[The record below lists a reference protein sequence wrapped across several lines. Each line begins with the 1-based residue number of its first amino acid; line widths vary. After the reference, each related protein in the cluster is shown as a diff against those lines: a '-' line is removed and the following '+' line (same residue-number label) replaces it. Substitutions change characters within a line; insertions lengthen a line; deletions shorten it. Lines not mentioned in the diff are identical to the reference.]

1 MARPKYI
8 PTDRERRVLDHV
20 ENPRYDRQIVNGL
33 DPFINQSAP
42 EAMRG
47 FYTPIELSDLK
58 QLKGTDRD
66 VEARMPVKI
75 TRHYF
80 EMARSSPA
88 LQRLVKA
95 SGDETANLEGEEDP
109 ASQLDYSPVE
119 GLLHKYELA
128 LLYVISTCSAHCRFC
143 YREDLIA
150 RKDIE
155 RADGTVKKKGLARVN
170 EVTDYIR
177 AHNAAVD
184 ANGGR
189 HPETGRPKL
198 REILLSGGDPMVL
211 PNSKLAAWFTA
222 LAEAGAEVIRVGT
235 KELAF
240 HPDRFD
246 DAFLSML
253 DLFHEVYPDVAV
265 RLMVHFNH
273 PDELL
278 AKDADGSYAKGENG
292 QLQWNTS
299 TRRAVDAVVS
309 RGWVSVE
316 NQSPIIRGVNDD
328 PDALR
333 ILQRTLKAAG
343 IENHY
348 FFGGRN
354 IVAYKAFNV
363 PIETAWHILNESQRG
378 LSGVESR
385 ARLAVVHFKGKTEV
399 AAVTEEPIPGLPG
412 AENGVVI
419 FKVLRSPGDAR
430 ERGKTAIVGRNPEAL
445 WFDDYVDR
453 VIIDEAGLFDY
464 LRVRRLTGVPSRIPS
479 RPSGKGQ
486 HRLARLASRQR
497 NGAATK
503 GSTSTAPRSNRS
515 ASRPVNNARYT
526 RGSWGG
532 GPKRSNS
539 ASTSAVVRVLALKR
553 WRRSSASMRRCAAE

>member
-1 MARPKYI
+1 MTRTDQTRTRRPKYE
-8 PTDRERRVLDHV
+8 PTDRERLVLDQV

-33 DPFINQSAP
+33 DPFIDEAAP
-42 EAMRG
+42 DDMRG
-47 FYTPIELSDLK
+47 FYTHDELAGIQELR
-58 QLKGTDRD
+58 GTDRD

-80 EMARSSPA
+80 DMAKSSPA
-88 LQRLVKA
+88 LQKLVKG
-95 SGDETANLEGEEDP
+95 SPDETANLEGEEDP
-109 ASQLDYSPVE
+109 ANQLDYSPVE
-119 GLLHKYELA
+119 GLLHKYEMA

-143 YREDLIA
+143 YREELIA

-155 RADGTVKKKGLARVN
+155 RADGTVKKKGLAQLK

-177 AHNAAVD
+177 SHNAAVE
-184 ANGGR
+184 ANGGQ

-211 PNSKLAAWFTA
+211 PNSKLAGWFTA

-246 DAFLSML
+246 GAFLSML
-253 DLFHEVYPDVAV
+253 DRFHEVYGDVAM

-278 AKDADGSYAKGENG
+278 AKDSDGNYIAGERG
-292 QLQWNTS
+292 YEWIPS

-309 RGWVSVE
+309 RGWISVE

-328 PDALR
+328 ADALR

-363 PIETAWHILNESQRG
+363 PIETAWHILNESQQG
-378 LSGVESR
+378 LSGVEAH
-385 ARLAVVHFKGKTEV
+385 ARLTCVHFKGKTEV
-399 AAVTEEPIPGLPG
+399 AAVTDAPIPGLPG
-412 AENGVVI
+412 GENGVVV
-419 FKVLRSPGDAR
+419 FKVLRSPADAR
-430 ERGKTAIVGRNPEAL
+430 DRGRVSIVGRNPEAL
-445 WFDDYVDR
+445 WFDDYADR
-453 VIIDEAGLFDY
+453 VIIDEAGLFNY
-464 LRVRRLTGVPSRIPS
+464 RRPALVSVAAARDGSAAPARRTPAER
-479 RPSGKGQ
+479 
-486 HRLARLASRQR
+486 HRDEEIHKHR
-497 NGAATK
+497 AA
-503 GSTSTAPRSNRS
+503 
-515 ASRPVNNARYT
+515 VQ
-526 RGSWGG
+526 
-532 GPKRSNS
+532 PKN
-539 ASTSAVVRVLALKR
+539 
-553 WRRSSASMRRCAAE
+553 